1 MKFFDK
7 LRKNSNANILSAE
20 QHENLLNN
28 NGLSYFS
35 QQGTLNRM
43 IVQGQEQFFKNMS
56 NRKSVLDDIPDSSE
70 IDVKINNEFI
80 NDQALKKYGTSRQDF
95 VPEGSQWFPRMRNSE
110 PKGGDG
116 DADSLNS
123 YSSVKYFFWCVSVCT
138 KAFFAKKG
146 SKINFSTSVEKL
158 ITVQQ

>member
-1 MKFFDK
+1 
-7 LRKNSNANILSAE
+7 
-20 QHENLLNN
+20 
-28 NGLSYFS
+28 
-35 QQGTLNRM
+35 M

-56 NRKSVLDDIPDSSE
+56 NRKSVLDDIPDSNE

-123 YSSVKYFFWCVSVCT
+123 YSSVKYFFWCVNVCT
-138 KAFFAKKG
+138 KPFFAKKG
-146 SKINFSTSVEKL
+146 SKIKILRGTIQSLECNLYERNSFIIDHRKL
-158 ITVQQ
+158 SIKF